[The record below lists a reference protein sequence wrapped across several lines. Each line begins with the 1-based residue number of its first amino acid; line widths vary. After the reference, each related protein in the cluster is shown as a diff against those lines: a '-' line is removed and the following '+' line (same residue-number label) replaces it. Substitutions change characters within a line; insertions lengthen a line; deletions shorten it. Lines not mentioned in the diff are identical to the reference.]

1 MGQVNVTGGTSESPF
16 GSGMIV
22 GLVVALLVVVLVV
35 LVLVGRPN
43 TQNAPSGTA
52 APIPSL
58 PLPSRLP

>member
-22 GLVVALLVVVLVV
+22 GLVVALLVVVLVL

-43 TQNAPSGTA
+43 TENAPSGTA
-52 APIPSL
+52 GPIPSL